1 MPGSLPYRRPGSVAE
16 TWKSLRLLARM
27 GRRAGT
33 AQVMSA
39 IGAAILA
46 GVSAVLVSLW
56 LKLILDGVAQQ
67 DVGLV
72 TAAAA
77 VLGATATVQ
86 MAASTFS
93 ALRLSELHMACGKVL
108 VCDLMEA
115 GATPPGIEHHE
126 RPDYA
131 DRIALLKRDT
141 NYLSGFLPVIGDAVG
156 LVARVAVTGI
166 LLARV
171 HPALLL
177 LPALSLPSFFAGGR
191 AERAVNAA
199 KEATAE
205 QDRLNEHL
213 FTLATTPSSGK
224 ELRVFGLGDEIL
236 ARQRAAWRTVSTAVA
251 RAQFRAGL
259 LRAAGW
265 VPFAAGYLG
274 AVGYA
279 LGQADRGEA
288 TPGDVLLVMV
298 LAGQVN
304 GQVAQLLHLANRS
317 AAGMRV
323 LGRYRW
329 LLEYAA
335 DAVAAVRGDPAPV
348 PDRLRHGID
357 LTGVSF
363 RYPGD
368 GRPEVLSEIDLHL
381 PAGST
386 VAIVGENGAGKTS
399 LVKLLCR
406 FYEPTA
412 GVITVDGVDLR
423 RFDVDHWRHRLSGGF
438 QDFARIEL
446 LLRQSVGLGDV
457 GQGGLPAIDD
467 PDRLEGALAQAAA
480 RLPVGL
486 DDQLGAQWPGGVD
499 LSEGQW
505 QKVALARGLLRQD
518 SLVLLLDEPTSG
530 LDPAAEHEV
539 FQAFAK
545 AAASAARRNGT
556 VVLLV
561 SHRFSTVR
569 MADHIVVLDSGRIVE
584 QGTHDRLLAA
594 SGLYAELYGIQARA
608 YR

>member
-1 MPGSLPYRRPGSVAE
+1 MAD
-16 TWKSLRLLARM
+16 TWKSLRLLAGM

-33 AQVMSA
+33 ARVMSA
-39 IGAAILA
+39 MGATVVA
-46 GVSAVLVSLW
+46 GVSGALVSLW
-56 LKLILDGVAQQ
+56 LKLILDGVARE
-67 DVGLV
+67 DSGLV
-72 TAAAA
+72 TVAAA
-77 VLGATATVQ
+77 VLGVTVTLQ
-86 MAASTFS
+86 MAASSFS
-93 ALRLSELHMACGKVL
+93 HLRLSELHMACGKVL

-141 NYLSGFLPVIGDAVG
+141 NYLSGFLPVIGEAVG
-156 LVARVAVTGI
+156 LVARVGVTGI

-177 LPALSLPSFFAGGR
+177 LPVLSVPSFYAGGR

-205 QDRLNEHL
+205 QDRLNDHL
-213 FTLATTPSSGK
+213 FALATTPSSAK
-224 ELRVFGLGDEIL
+224 ELRIFGLGNEVV
-236 ARQRAAWRTVSTAVA
+236 ARQRAAWRTVSSAVA
-251 RAQFRAGL
+251 RAQFGAGL

-265 VPFAAGYLG
+265 LPFAAGYLG

-279 LGQADRGEA
+279 LGQAGRGDG
-288 TPGDVLLVMV
+288 TPGDVLLVMI

-304 GQVAQLLHLANRS
+304 GQVAQLLNLANRS

-323 LGRYRW
+323 LARYRW
-329 LLEYAA
+329 LLEYAT
-335 DAVAAVRGDPAPV
+335 DAVAAVRDDPAPV

-363 RYPGD
+363 RYPGE
-368 GRPEVLSEIDLHL
+368 GRPEVLSDIDLHL

-406 FYEPTA
+406 FYEPTV
-412 GVITVDGVDLR
+412 GTITVDGIDLR
-423 RFDVDHWRHRLSGGF
+423 RFGVEEWRRRLSGGF

-446 LLRQSVGLGDV
+446 LLRQSVGLGDLATPE
-457 GQGGLPAIDD
+457 GRPPAIDD
-467 PDRLEGALAQAAA
+467 SHRLEGALAQGGA

-486 DDQLGAQWPGGVD
+486 DHQLGAQWPDGVD

-505 QKVALARGLLRQD
+505 QRVALARGLLRQD
-518 SLVLLLDEPTSG
+518 SLLLLLDEPTSG
-530 LDPAAEHEV
+530 LDPAAEHAV
-539 FQAFAK
+539 FEAFAE
-545 AAASAARRNGT
+545 AAADAARRSGA

-569 MADHIVVLDSGRIVE
+569 MADHIVVLEGGRILE
-584 QGTHDRLLAA
+584 QGTHDELVAA
-594 SGLYAELYGIQARA
+594 GGLYAELYGIQARA

>member
-1 MPGSLPYRRPGSVAE
+1 MAD
-16 TWKSLRLLARM
+16 TWASLRLLARM

-33 AQVMSA
+33 GRVMSA
-39 IGAAILA
+39 IGAAVVA

-56 LKLILDGVAQQ
+56 LKLILDGVARQEPT
-67 DVGLV
+67 LV
-72 TAAAA
+72 TVAAA
-77 VLGATATVQ
+77 VLGVTVTLQ
-86 MAASTFS
+86 MAASSFS
-93 ALRLSELHMACGKVL
+93 HLRLSELHMACGKVL
-108 VCDLMEA
+108 VCDLMDA
-115 GATPPGIEHHE
+115 GATPPGIEHLE

-141 NYLSGFLPVIGDAVG
+141 AHLSGFLPVIGQAVG
-156 LVARVAVTGI
+156 LMARVGVTGI
-166 LLARV
+166 LLVQV

-177 LPALSLPSFFAGGR
+177 LPFLSVPSFYAGGR
-191 AERAVNAA
+191 AERAVNTA

-213 FTLATTPSSGK
+213 FTLATTPSPAK
-224 ELRVFGLGDEIL
+224 ELRIFGLGDEIV

-265 VPFAAGYLG
+265 LPFAAGYLG

-279 LGQADRGEA
+279 LAQAGRGVA
-288 TPGDVLLVMV
+288 TPGDALMVMI

-304 GQVAQLLHLANRS
+304 GQVAQLLNLANRS
-317 AAGMRV
+317 ATGMRV
-323 LGRYRW
+323 LARYRW

-335 DAVAAVRGDPAPV
+335 DAVAALSEDPTPV
-348 PDRLRHGID
+348 PDQLRHGID
-357 LTGVSF
+357 LSGVSF
-363 RYPGD
+363 RYPGE
-368 GRPEVLSEIDLHL
+368 GRPEVLRDLDLHL

-406 FYEPTA
+406 FYEPTV
-412 GVITVDGVDLR
+412 GTISVDGIDLR
-423 RFDVDHWRHRLSGGF
+423 RFDVDEWRGRLSGGF

-446 LLRQSVGLGDV
+446 LLRQSVGLGDLDTAE
-457 GQGGLPAIDD
+457 GRPPAIDD
-467 PDRLEGALAQAAA
+467 PHRLEGALVQAAA

-486 DDQLGAQWPGGVD
+486 DDQLGTQWPGGVD

-505 QKVALARGLLRQD
+505 QKVALARGLLRQGP
-518 SLVLLLDEPTSG
+518 LVLLLDEPTSG
-530 LDPAAEHEV
+530 LDPAAEHAV
-539 FQAFAK
+539 FDAFAE
-545 AAASAARRNGT
+545 AAASAARRSGA
-556 VVLLV
+556 VVLLI

-569 MADHIVVLDSGRIVE
+569 MADSIVVLDEGRMVE
-584 QGTHDRLLAA
+584 QGTHDALMAA
-594 SGLYAELYGIQARA
+594 GRLYAELYHLQARA

>member
-1 MPGSLPYRRPGSVAE
+1 MAD
-16 TWKSLRLLARM
+16 TWKSLRLLASM

-33 AQVMSA
+33 ARVISA
-39 IGAAILA
+39 IGAAVVASVTGVLA
-46 GVSAVLVSLW
+46 SLW
-56 LKLILDGVAQQ
+56 LKLILDGVARQ
-67 DVGLV
+67 DSGLV
-72 TAAAA
+72 TVAAA
-77 VLGATATVQ
+77 VLGATVTLQ
-86 MAASTFS
+86 MAASS
-93 ALRLSELHMACGKVL
+93 LSSLRLSELHMACGKVL

-141 NYLSGFLPVIGDAVG
+141 NYLSGFLPVIGEAVG
-156 LVARVAVTGI
+156 LVARVGVTGI
-166 LLARV
+166 LLTRV

-177 LPALSLPSFFAGGR
+177 LPALSVPSFYAGGR

-213 FTLATTPSSGK
+213 FTLATAPSSAK
-224 ELRVFGLGDEIL
+224 ELRIFGLGDEL
-236 ARQRAAWRTVSTAVA
+236 VARQRSSWRAVSTAVA

-259 LRAAGW
+259 LRTAGW
-265 VPFAAGYLG
+265 LPFAAGYLG

-279 LGQADRGEA
+279 LGHARRGDA

-304 GQVAQLLHLANRS
+304 GQVAQLLNLANRS

-335 DAVAAVRGDPAPV
+335 DRVAAVRDDPVPV

-363 RYPGD
+363 RYPGE
-368 GRPEVLSEIDLHL
+368 GRPNVLTDIDLHL

-412 GVITVDGVDLR
+412 GTIAVDGIDLR
-423 RFDVDHWRHRLSGGF
+423 RFDVDDWRRRLSGGF

-446 LLRQSVGLGDV
+446 LLRQSVGLGDL
-457 GQGGLPAIDD
+457 GGMGDRGPAIDD
-467 PDRLEGALAQAAA
+467 SQRLEGALAQAAA

-486 DDQLGAQWPGGVD
+486 DTQLGAQWPAGAD
-499 LSEGQW
+499 LSQGQW
-505 QKVALARGLLRQD
+505 QKVALARGLLRQE
-518 SLVLLLDEPTSG
+518 SLLLLLDEPTSG
-530 LDPAAEHEV
+530 LDPAAEHSV
-539 FQAFAK
+539 FEAFAE
-545 AAASAARRNGT
+545 AATGGARRSGA

-569 MADHIVVLDSGRIVE
+569 MADHIVVLDGGRIVE
-584 QGTHDRLLAA
+584 QGAHDELMAA
-594 SGLYAELYGIQARA
+594 GGLYAELYGIQARA

>member
-1 MPGSLPYRRPGSVAE
+1 
-16 TWKSLRLLARM
+16 
-27 GRRAGT
+27 
-33 AQVMSA
+33 
-39 IGAAILA
+39 
-46 GVSAVLVSLW
+46 
-56 LKLILDGVAQQ
+56 
-67 DVGLV
+67 
-72 TAAAA
+72 
-77 VLGATATVQ
+77 
-86 MAASTFS
+86 
-93 ALRLSELHMACGKVL
+93 
-108 VCDLMEA
+108 MEA

-141 NYLSGFLPVIGDAVG
+141 NYLSGFLPVIGEAVG
-156 LVARVAVTGI
+156 LVARVGVTGI

-177 LPALSLPSFFAGGR
+177 LPALSLPSFYAGGR

-213 FTLATTPSSGK
+213 FTLATSPSPAK
-224 ELRVFGLGDEIL
+224 ELRIFGLGDEL
-236 ARQRAAWRTVSTAVA
+236 VARQRSSWLAVSTAVA

-259 LRAAGW
+259 LRTLGW
-265 VPFAAGYLG
+265 LPFAAGYLG
-274 AVGYA
+274 AVAYG
-279 LGQADRGEA
+279 LGQARLGAA

-304 GQVAQLLHLANRS
+304 GQVAQLLNLANRS

-323 LGRYRW
+323 LARYRW
-329 LLEYAA
+329 LIEYASH
-335 DAVAAVRGDPAPV
+335 AVAAVRGDPAPV

-363 RYPGD
+363 RYPGE
-368 GRPEVLSEIDLHL
+368 GRPEVLSDIDLHL

-412 GVITVDGVDLR
+412 GTITVDGIDLGC
-423 RFDVDHWRHRLSGGF
+423 FDVDDWRRRLSGSF

-446 LLRQSVGLGDV
+446 LLRQSVGLGDLSTAE
-457 GQGGLPAIDD
+457 GGPAAIDD
-467 PDRLEGALAQAAA
+467 SPRLEGALGQAAA

-486 DDQLGAQWPGGVD
+486 DNQLGAEWPGGVD

-518 SLVLLLDEPTSG
+518 SLLLLLDEPTSG
-530 LDPAAEHEV
+530 LDPAAEHAV
-539 FQAFAK
+539 FEAFAE
-545 AAASAARRNGT
+545 AAAGAARRSGA

-569 MADHIVVLDSGRIVE
+569 MADEIVVLDSGRIVE
-584 QGTHDRLLAA
+584 QGTHDQLVAA
-594 SGLYAELYGIQARA
+594 DGLYAELYGIQAHA